1 MPTAGNDVQ
10 ELLLAV
16 TVNEDPLPPTMV
28 LQQADGRV
36 LARTSDLVRW
46 RFVLPPVPPI
56 VRDGERYLAL
66 DTWTEMRYRIDPA
79 TQTLHIDAAARNFAS
94 TTIPVGARRY
104 SEPPPPPLGAFFNYD
119 LAMQTAS
126 RQTTSAGLFE
136 AVSFSRWGSLSAS
149 AVARNGTIGGAGSG
163 VVRLDTTW
171 TLDRPAELA
180 TFRVGDAISRAGSGS
195 QAVRFA
201 GVQYATNF
209 GTQPGFVTFPMPS
222 LAGEAALP
230 STVDLYVNDALR
242 MRREVPSGPFSIPE
256 LPVVT
261 GQGEARIVVRDML
274 GRQQTIVAAF
284 YTSAQLLQPG
294 LRDFSYELGALR
306 ANYGATSDDY
316 GSVVAVA
323 TERRGL
329 TETVTGEVH
338 GELER
343 DRQAVGIGAVW
354 LWPAI
359 GVFSASIAGSRSTQ
373 HAGALMSLGFQRQ
386 STTLSFGGNVV
397 TTTDGFVPLGLPA
410 DSSPA
415 RLLAQGYASYATER
429 YGSFGVNY
437 VRQNLRDRPDVELVG
452 ANYGV
457 TLGSFGSLSLSVMRN
472 VRGQN
477 TFAGLSFSRPLDMA
491 TNFGASL
498 TGHDGSGNAQVQVQR
513 NLPAGPGFGYRL
525 LAAAG
530 DTNRVEGNVFLQSNY
545 GTYAFDAALTDR
557 EAAFRAGA
565 TGGIGLLGG
574 HVFASRTINESF
586 AVVDIPGYA
595 DVRVYAD
602 NQLVG
607 RTGADGA
614 AMMPRLLP
622 YQKNAIRVEQADL
635 PLDASVDALGADL
648 TPYYRSGVLFHV
660 PIRRSR
666 GGVISVVLDDG
677 QPVPAGAIAA
687 IPGSP
692 ATFPAAQQGEIYL
705 TGLDKENTVQVTWRE
720 QRCEIKVAF
729 PETAD
734 PLPLL
739 GTFVCA
745 GVKR

>member
-1 MPTAGNDVQ
+1 
-10 ELLLAV
+10 
-16 TVNEDPLPPTMV
+16 
-28 LQQADGRV
+28 
-36 LARTSDLVRW
+36 
-46 RFVLPPVPPI
+46 
-56 VRDGERYLAL
+56 
-66 DTWTEMRYRIDPA
+66 
-79 TQTLHIDAAARNFAS
+79 
-94 TTIPVGARRY
+94 
-104 SEPPPPPLGAFFNYD
+104 
-119 LAMQTAS
+119 
-126 RQTTSAGLFE
+126 
-136 AVSFSRWGSLSAS
+136 
-149 AVARNGTIGGAGSG
+149 
-163 VVRLDTTW
+163 
-171 TLDRPAELA
+171 
-180 TFRVGDAISRAGSGS
+180 
-195 QAVRFA
+195 
-201 GVQYATNF
+201 
-209 GTQPGFVTFPMPS
+209 
-222 LAGEAALP
+222 
-230 STVDLYVNDALR
+230 
-242 MRREVPSGPFSIPE
+242 
-256 LPVVT
+256 
-261 GQGEARIVVRDML
+261 
-274 GRQQTIVAAF
+274 
-284 YTSAQLLQPG
+284 
-294 LRDFSYELGALR
+294 
-306 ANYGATSDDY
+306 
-316 GSVVAVA
+316 
-323 TERRGL
+323 
-329 TETVTGEVH
+329 
-338 GELER
+338 
-343 DRQAVGIGAVW
+343 
-354 LWPAI
+354 
-359 GVFSASIAGSRSTQ
+359 
-373 HAGALMSLGFQRQ
+373 MSLGFQRQ

-410 DSSPA
+410 DSSAA

-498 TGHDGSGNAQVQVQR
+498 TAHDGSGNVQVQVQR

-530 DTNRVEGNVFLQSNY
+530 DTNRVEGNAFLQSNY

-565 TGGIGLLGG
+565 TGGIALLGG

-607 RTGADGA
+607 RTGADGT

-666 GGVISVVLDDG
+666 GGVITVVLDDG
-677 QPVPAGAIAA
+677 QPVPAGAVAA

-739 GTFVCA
+739 GTFVCR